1 MAITRAPIP
10 RGRQHLVRSDPTP
23 HPLGAVRGIL
33 FSLAFGGLAWAL
45 IVAAALGV
53 RALLP

>member
-1 MAITRAPIP
+1 MAITRAPTHSS
-10 RGRQHLVRSDPTP
+10 RQDLVHSDPTP
-23 HPLGAVRGIL
+23 RPLGAVRGIL
-33 FSLAFGGLAWAL
+33 FSLAFGGLAWTL